1 MGVFAR
7 LLRKD
12 GSKSKGPE
20 EASTAEAQADT
31 LMAESG
37 ADAEEAAKGSAE
49 AEPETESAASTASAT
64 ATAESDESAADGVD
78 IPKQQSAEEAADSDA
93 GEGAHK

>member
-12 GSKSKGPE
+12 GPKSKGPK

-37 ADAEEAAKGSAE
+37 ADTEEAAKGSAE
-49 AEPETESAASTASAT
+49 AEPETESAAATAS

>member
-1 MGVFAR
+1 
-7 LLRKD
+7 
-12 GSKSKGPE
+12 
-20 EASTAEAQADT
+20 
-31 LMAESG
+31 MAESG

-49 AEPETESAASTASAT
+49 AEPETESAAATAT